1 MRLIDKKQY
10 GGVTA
15 TFVPRGF
22 IDVAALT
29 SDQASSSSSQKESK
43 SMLEEQMSKYGDWA
57 GKILPSEINAI
68 QSGIM
73 SAADLEDSPDMA
85 GLSKAQR
92 YALLQS
98 KYIQQMNTG
107 LMNYKNLE
115 KAKDHIIQSGAAQE
129 IALTSEGYVFVR
141 RQGGINL
148 IPYTKFDPTKD
159 IPITNAEL
167 TNLRANDPKFGF
179 NDKVTASLMGATSMK
194 EIRDIITQTTQRLAT
209 QSGSSEMFINPLS
222 EDNPNILGILRDIN
236 ITKEDLKTMD
246 LGTLIKRKVSDKSNA
261 QALSHAVNA
270 VIAQLTQQQRALLA
284 IRAKEMGQEA
294 DPRVLIMEYMASMAS
309 GEHSESLD
317 IVNTFSSGNA
327 ELRAQRSEAR
337 QAQKKA
343 QEEKEKAAKNPLGE
357 QKTSA
362 ALRFA
367 LGMTE
372 KKRMEITNGAKGK
385 FVVEASVGRITKDD
399 NPIGM
404 TTLDGV
410 ANSDFSGS
418 LDWDNVT
425 VGGIKVDRYKRNHV
439 LVDGEIR
446 KAALPIDQKAAA
458 NGVIKPDIDACQ
470 RMDYAWQ
477 KLRQMGISEQ
487 TMSQAQTPEQRS
499 QLAQTINK
507 VFQEMRLP
515 LMFIGIDERGM
526 PIANITNYVEF
537 AMLMG
542 HVDSNV
548 LPSGGKWESELT
560 RVPDED
566 QKDVIAK
573 FKEQYE
579 KGAYTPPYKYE
590 WWHPAGWWNNP
601 ADLFEC
607 TVFIPMNTDFN
618 TVISTTGASYQPK
631 VPEALEIERRTN
643 QVNNSQSYSQSDLP
657 SKISY

>member
-22 IDVAALT
+22 VDVAALT
-29 SDQASSSSSQKESK
+29 SSKAGDSTSSKESK
-43 SMLEEQMSKYGDWA
+43 SMLEEQMSKFGDWA
-57 GKILPSEINAI
+57 GKILPSEISAI
-68 QSGIM
+68 QQGIM
-73 SAADLEDSPDMA
+73 TAADLEDSPDMR
-85 GLSKAQR
+85 GLSKAQK
-92 YALLQS
+92 YALMQS

-115 KAKDHIIQSGAAQE
+115 KAKDHIISSGAAQE
-129 IALTSEGYVFVR
+129 IAITSEGYIFVR
-141 RQGGINL
+141 RHGDINL
-148 IPYTKFDPTKD
+148 VPYTKFDPAKD

-167 TNLRANDPKFGF
+167 TNLRANNPKFGF
-179 NDKVTASLMGATSMK
+179 NDKITASLMGATSMK
-194 EIRDIITQTTQRLAT
+194 EIRDIITQTTQRLQT
-209 QSGSSEMFINPLS
+209 IGESSEAFINPFS
-222 EDNPNILGILRDIN
+222 EENPDLIGVLRNIN

-261 QALSHAVNA
+261 QALAHAINA
-270 VIAQLTQQQRALLA
+270 VMAQLTQQQRALLA
-284 IRAKEMGQEA
+284 VRAKEIGQEA
-294 DPRVLIMEYMASMAS
+294 DPKVLIMEYMSSMAS

-317 IVNTFSSGNA
+317 VINTFSSGNA

-337 QAQKKA
+337 QAQRKA

-367 LGMTE
+367 MGMTE
-372 KKRMEITNGAKGK
+372 KKRMEVTNGAKGK

-399 NPIGM
+399 NPLGM

-410 ANSDFSGS
+410 ANSDFAGS

-425 VGGIKVDRYKRNHV
+425 VGGLKIDRYKRNHV

-446 KAALPIDQKAAA
+446 KAALPIDQVAAA
-458 NGVIKPDIDACQ
+458 QNIIKPDIDACQ
-470 RMDYAWQ
+470 RMDYAWS

-487 TMSQAQTPEQRS
+487 TISQAQTPEQRN
-499 QLAQTINK
+499 QIAQTINK
-507 VFQEMRLP
+507 VFQEMKLP
-515 LMFIGIDERGM
+515 LMFIGIDEAGM
-526 PIANITNYVEF
+526 PIANITNYKEF

-548 LPSGGKWESELT
+548 LPNGGKWESELT

-601 ADLFEC
+601 ADIFEC
-607 TVFIPMNTDFN
+607 TVFIPMNTNFN
-618 TVISTTGASYQPK
+618 TIISTTGASYQPK
-631 VPEALEIERRTN
+631 VPESLEIERRTN
-643 QVNNSQSYSQSDLP
+643 QVNNSQSYVQSDLH
-657 SKISY
+657 SKLSY